1 MATPSLVWMLEAA
14 LSVFQVALAVARC
27 STRCCCC
34 CFCVTTLAGCCFY
47 CLDAGQQNSRTKD
60 PGEKERGGG
69 KKKKPH
75 IPDDAVGSLAQL
87 LGDIIALIDD
97 KVLVKHL
104 EDLPSLKICHVAR
117 HFALACTYL
126 GRQGKARRKGRTGA
140 PDKTIHKPAGDKAG
154 RLLAVLAE
162 PEMQKP
168 EAKGSKRTSSDS
180 SSVEGGRFN

>member
-1 MATPSLVWMLEAA
+1 MFLLPGCGAA
-14 LSVFQVALAVARC
+14 KQPHE
-27 STRCCCC
+27 
-34 CFCVTTLAGCCFY
+34 G
-47 CLDAGQQNSRTKD
+47 
-60 PGEKERGGG
+60 PRGKGKG
-69 KKKKPH
+69 RRKKKKPH